1 MSNTQEH
8 EKSELDKILE
18 KAFADIRKRMISL
31 MAIQEKKIMKE
42 LKITN
47 KTSKKYKAKP
57 KPEKEHRHGSASS
70 TNSE

>member
-31 MAIQEKKIMKE
+31 MARQEKKIMKE

-57 KPEKEHRHGSASS
+57 EKEHRHGSASS